1 MNLATLICY
10 DAVFANTVRKRV
22 KSSNLIVNISNDTW
36 FGDSIGPYQHLNIA
50 RIRSIENNKWTIRA
64 TNNGY
69 SAIISNKGTIVSLSD
84 KNSKQILEGHVQ
96 LIEDRTFYSL
106 YGYILFY
113 LISCILVLLAIYRKL
128 KNA

>member
-1 MNLATLICY
+1 MCIR
-10 DAVFANTVRKRV
+10 D
-22 KSSNLIVNISNDTW
+22 SISNDTW